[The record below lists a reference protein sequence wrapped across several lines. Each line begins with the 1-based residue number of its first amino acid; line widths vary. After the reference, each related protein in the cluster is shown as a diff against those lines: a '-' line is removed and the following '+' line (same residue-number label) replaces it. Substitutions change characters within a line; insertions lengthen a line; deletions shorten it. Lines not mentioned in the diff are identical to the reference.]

1 MKITD
6 ETLSAFLDSELSPS
20 EMEAVRERLATDPSI
35 TDRLAELAAVD
46 SELKSHYGDIDDRPF
61 PESVTRMLAED
72 NQETPKPTDSNVV
85 SFPWW
90 RRLRGHS
97 GKAIAAAVVAGFAM
111 AQWLTMPTADNAVWS
126 EVAATLDSRPSGE
139 TYSVNASIELTPR
152 LTFRNQSGEWC
163 RQFRLETHSNG
174 SEQIACRTHSGNWEQ
189 RVQVETGQAVASDGY
204 RTASGGSV
212 LDDQLDRM
220 MATPPIG
227 PEKEHE
233 LLERNWR
240 TE

>member
-1 MKITD
+1 MKITG
-6 ETLSAFLDSELSPS
+6 ETLSAFLDSELSPA
-20 EMEAVRERLATDPSI
+20 EMEAVREQLATDLSL

-46 SELKSHYGDIDDRPF
+46 SALRNHYREIDDRPL

-85 SFPWW
+85 TFPWW

-97 GKAIAAAVVAGFAM
+97 GKAIAAAVVAGLAM
-111 AQWLTMPTADNAVWS
+111 AQWLTMPSGDNPVWS
-126 EVAATLDSRPSGE
+126 EVAAILDSRPSGE
-139 TYSVNASIELTPR
+139 THSVSADSELTPR

-163 RQFRLETHSNG
+163 RQFRLESRSNV
-174 SEQIACRTHSGNWEQ
+174 SEQIACRTHSGDWEQ
-189 RVQVETGQAVASDGY
+189 RVQVETGQPVAADGY
-204 RTASGGSV
+204 QTASGGSV

-220 MATPPIG
+220 MATPSIG
-227 PEKEHE
+227 PEKEKE

>member
-20 EMEAVRERLATDPSI
+20 EMEAVRERLATDPSL

-46 SELKSHYGDIDDRPF
+46 SELKSHYGEIDDRPL

-72 NQETPKPTDSNVV
+72 NQETRKPTDSNVV
-85 SFPWW
+85 TFPWW

-97 GKAIAAAVVAGFAM
+97 GKAIAAAVVAGLAM
-111 AQWLTMPTADNAVWS
+111 AQWLTMPSSDNPVWS
-126 EVAATLDSRPSGE
+126 EVAAILDSRPSGE
-139 TYSVNASIELTPR
+139 TYSVNADIELTPR

-163 RQFRLETHSNG
+163 RQFRFESHSNA
-174 SEQIACRTHSGNWEQ
+174 SEQIACRTHSGQWEQ
-189 RVQVETGQAVASDGY
+189 RVQVETGQPVSADGY
-204 RTASGGSV
+204 QTASGGSV

-233 LLERNWR
+233 LLELNWR